1 MRSPG
6 LPPAMKPA
14 ACGIDARKWPRSRVT
29 RHMKIASGVIQQFY
43 KEGEPKSENE
53 RRGLKVWVVYAVL
66 RNAVNHIDLASM
78 VDHAGVIAAPP
89 TIFDLAEHQ
98 DITAKVKVFKSG
110 RIQMQITGRSALDS

>member
-6 LPPAMKPA
+6 LPPAMNE
-14 ACGIDARKWPRSRVT
+14 ARSLWDRCEEMAT
-29 RHMKIASGVIQQFY
+29 EQGHEAHEIASGVIQQFY

-78 VDHAGVIAAPP
+78 VDHAGVIP

-98 DITAKVKVFKSG
+98 GV
-110 RIQMQITGRSALDS
+110 